1 MAVNITNPMYVKFIG
16 TFSNTG
22 ITYNI
27 TGTTADPIPTS
38 DGSTIFNIEIPT
50 GYTFTEGSLVF
61 KDATT
66 PDPAT
71 VVTTT
76 PTVSGQTLSFSIA
89 QATTWTTGLCTIQFN
104 LTAIV

>member
-16 TFSNTG
+16 TFTQIG
-22 ITYNI
+22 TTYNI
-27 TGTTADPIPTS
+27 TGTTADPVPTS

-76 PTVSGQTLSFSIA
+76 PT
-89 QATTWTTGLCTIQFN
+89 
-104 LTAIV
+104 